1 MALTCNSPATE
12 EHKSTEI
19 LAVNPRG
26 QVPTFID
33 NGVVVCESGAAV
45 QVRTADGMV
54 TLRDTGNPWW

>member
-1 MALTCNSPATE
+1 M
-12 EHKSTEI
+12 EI

-45 QVRTADGMV
+45 QVCTADG
-54 TLRDTGNPWW
+54 TFAFSNTGNSLVAFIENFLRF

>member
-1 MALTCNSPATE
+1 M
-12 EHKSTEI
+12 EI

-45 QVRTADGMV
+45 QVCTADGV
-54 TLRDTGNPWW
+54 IHVRNGCTPLVKLTLWFCLSGLCAQP